1 MHGRGHVAAEIERHA
16 DIGVAEHLADD
27 LRVDPA
33 AQKDGCR
40 GVAQVVARLTPADP
54 ISSRT
59 RRRSRSLRFVP
70 SIGRPGGWK
79 RSGLSFGGSAARL
92 LSLVGDGRP
101 AAEPRE
107 RFFGA

>member
-40 GVAQVVARLTPADP
+40 VWRR
-54 ISSRT
+54 SSRGLLP
-59 RRRSRSLRFVP
+59 RIRFP
-70 SIGRPGGWK
+70 RGPGGDH
-79 RSGLSFGGSAARL
+79 AR
-92 LSLVGDGRP
+92 
-101 AAEPRE
+101 
-107 RFFGA
+107 